1 MTSQVLT
8 TQASPCVDA
17 FARLLRSHA
26 ALTRELSARLLTDHG
41 LSITDYQ
48 CLLTLAH
55 AENGEMRRVDLAEQ
69 LMLTP
74 SGVTRLL
81 DGLERDGWVT
91 KGSCS
96 SDARVTYAVLTEEG
110 RERLESAGRSH
121 LRQIRAIFE
130 ECFADEELETLVDL
144 LGRLPGATGYGET
157 CSPEGGSERGVG
169 ARRSASVP
177 AGSPGGGSAAHSHT
191 TTSASRTG
199 SAGKSFGPRSVT
211 SRAITPLPSTPGSSP
226 DTVTT

>member
-1 MTSQVLT
+1 LT
-8 TQASPCVDA
+8 TQSFRSVDA
-17 FARLLRSHA
+17 FARLLRAHA
-26 ALTRELSARLLTDHG
+26 ALTRELNAGLLTDHG

-69 LMLTP
+69 LQLTP

-91 KGSCS
+91 KGNCS

-121 LRQIRAIFE
+121 VAQVRELIEGQFS
-130 ECFADEELETLVDL
+130 ADELETLVEL
-144 LGRLPGATGYGET
+144 LGRLPGGGAGNGET
-157 CSPEGGSERGVG
+157 CS
-169 ARRSASVP
+169 
-177 AGSPGGGSAAHSHT
+177 
-191 TTSASRTG
+191 
-199 SAGKSFGPRSVT
+199 
-211 SRAITPLPSTPGSSP
+211 I
-226 DTVTT
+226 